1 MNTKVQ
7 ESKEDYL
14 EAILVLTKKNGQV
27 RAVDLCNYFNYS
39 RPTISQTLKS
49 FKEDNLVS
57 VSNTNLITLTEK
69 GEEIAK
75 RVFERHETLTVFF
88 EKLGVSKETAIED
101 ACKLEHDLSEESYQ
115 KIKEF
120 LAK

>member
-27 RAVDLCNYFNYS
+27 RAIDLCNYFNYS

-69 GEEIAK
+69 GEKIAK
-75 RVFERHETLTVFF
+75 RVLERHETLTVFF

-120 LAK
+120 LEK

>member
-14 EAILVLTKKNGQV
+14 EAILVLTKKNGRV

-75 RVFERHETLTVFF
+75 RVLERHETLTVFF

-120 LAK
+120 LEK